1 MSGLN
6 FNTQQL
12 AFLKLIREQFL
23 SIELQCQ
30 EGAEKKIFS
39 LLALIVEHFW
49 KMKLLWHND
58 EATPEMREIYLNF
71 IIFQYAHVHAL
82 FVRMTI
88 TLLGEEFAENLS
100 KIPDCVTSGAP
111 EVREQ
116 IQIIKEIEK
125 VKTLKKDSINK
136 DLKHLIDLTTEFE
149 SYLLSLNLEL
159 SNFSEDFKTSLKLK
173 LNTAPFF
180 H

>member
-125 VKTLKKDSINK
+125 
-136 DLKHLIDLTTEFE
+136 
-149 SYLLSLNLEL
+149 
-159 SNFSEDFKTSLKLK
+159 
-173 LNTAPFF
+173 
-180 H
+180 